1 MLPASHEAPHLRQR
15 WVELFNAGSD
25 GSGGAGETIPAF
37 GVVEVIDSERPDS
50 GGTATPDGGR
60 TVLHVRRATTDMPKI
75 TVVNGPC
82 EIPVGKYG
90 NPGTMDSP
98 MLALVERSD
107 YTNGLDVGVK
117 EGSFCLQ
124 SGYTGYRIIGD
135 YDSCSGTMRV
145 VKSAETDSM
154 IGGCLA
160 EDHPG
165 RGVVFAIWLGA
176 WDATNHEWDY
186 DETGDPEAAIDW
198 RYGVPYPNQGATGLF
213 ISRASDTY
221 GTIWEVVALDCEV
234 PEDHS
239 CGSGSLQ
246 TP

>member
-1 MLPASHEAPHLRQR
+1 MLSGSHENPYLRQR
-15 WVELFNAGSD
+15 WVELYNAGS
-25 GSGGAGETIPAF
+25 APIPAF
-37 GVVEVIDSERPDS
+37 GVVEVVDSARPDS
-50 GGTATPDGGR
+50 GGAVTPDGGR
-60 TVLHVRRATTDMPKI
+60 TVLHVRLAETDNPKI
-75 TVVNGPC
+75 TIVNGPC
-82 EIPVGKYG
+82 EIPSEGYG

-135 YDSCSGTMRV
+135 YDDCSGTMRV
-145 VKSAETDSM
+145 VKAAETDLL

-165 RGVVFAIWLGA
+165 RGEVFAIWLGT
-176 WDATNHEWDY
+176 WNSATHEWDY
-186 DETGDPEAAIDW
+186 DEEEAEPAMDW
-198 RYGVPYPNQGATGLF
+198 RYGVPYPGQGATGLF

-239 CGSGSLQ
+239 CGSGSLP
-246 TP
+246 T